1 MAGAQEIVFDIDG
14 SADGL
19 IAAGEAGAKALRVTG
34 KAAQDL
40 TKQVA
45 RVTDAAADFQRKA
58 NAWAGVTDRVGRSA
72 KTAASYFQK
81 DWDSAIKQ
89 VDRMRTTLDPLYAA
103 SKKYEEVVARLDSAA
118 RKGAISDAERV
129 RLLGLAEKAYLRVGD
144 AVDVAAVRSG
154 GFAGAMQRNG
164 HSIQLVGYQVQDM
177 AVQLAAGQNAMVVFA
192 QQGSQIASAFGPMG
206 VMIGTLAAVGLPL
219 LGAAFARAGDQGD
232 NTRDAIEGLTSGIDG
247 YLSYVE
253 NATKTTSELGEEFGA
268 WAEQIRQASEY
279 LAGVQLAKVLDDLA
293 AAVDPLKGQLSEV
306 QGLFQSL
313 TDAQSRFDE
322 LSASGDRTLEW
333 TQLRDEI
340 EAIDYNLTAAAEK
353 LGLTRDQ
360 ALSLAAAIDDIGRA
374 KGMAE
379 IATSAGRVLDLMRSI
394 AASGYDLPPALRD
407 AAISLEKIQAK
418 AAQAVTETGRMPDI
432 LHRAREAMDALA
444 AAAPGGGWLS
454 GAISDAATLAT
465 TLWDAASAKA
475 AAYAENAGPDE
486 RGSQRGQQQSAGA
499 WRSQQAA
506 ADRARGGSGGGGG
519 GGQNQLV
526 SNLDSLRN
534 SLMTE
539 EQLEAESYA
548 RRQELLQAALAQRLI
563 TQQEFAALAEDAQ
576 RAHQEAMA
584 EIDVWRYG
592 DGQQKAAA
600 FMGVLADTFQS
611 GNERMQRMGRVFGAA
626 EALINA
632 WRAYNQT
639 LADPSLPFMAK
650 FAAAASVLS
659 AGMKAVQ
666 AIKSGGGGSAGRS
679 ASPSAAAPVAARPNM
694 TANYTIT
701 GDVIG
706 RQTGGELIKSINDAL
721 RAGYQINL
729 EWA

>member
-1 MAGAQEIVFDIDG
+1 MAGAQEIVFEIGGDASG
-14 SADGL
+14 LVSAG
-19 IAAGEAGAKALRVTG
+19 AAGAKALKSTEKAVGDLRKQIDRVSQANT
-34 KAAQDL
+34 AY
-40 TKQVA
+40 
-45 RVTDAAADFQRKA
+45 QRSISTA
-58 NAWAGVTDRVGRSA
+58 AGVTDGFGKSA
-72 KTAASYFQK
+72 RASASVFQREWDKAAQS
-81 DWDSAIKQ
+81 I
-89 VDRMRTTLDPLYAA
+89 DRLKSQLDPAYAA
-103 SKKYEEVVARLDSAA
+103 TKRYEAAVSSLDGAVKKGL
-118 RKGAISDAERV
+118 ISEAEKV
-129 RLLGLAEKAYLRVGD
+129 RLLGLAEKAYLTAGD
-144 AVDVAAVRSG
+144 AAVVSGGKVG

-164 HSIQLVGYQVQDM
+164 QSIQMVGYQVQDM
-177 AVQLAAGQNAMVVFA
+177 AVQLAGGQSAMIVFA
-192 QQGSQIASAFGPMG
+192 QQGSQIASAFGPIG
-206 VMIGTLAAVGLPL
+206 AVIGTLAAVGLPL
-219 LGAAFARAGDQGD
+219 LGAAFAGAGEKAKSFDDLMSALEQSVSDLNDMASVYSADGLQGLIDKYGELNGAILEHIELQRQIDMASAMRATTDAMTALYDTLGGD
-232 NTRDAIEGLTSGIDG
+232 L
-247 YLSYVE
+247 LSALGE
-253 NATKTTSELGEEFGA
+253 LEIRFNANATEALRLHGA
-268 WAEQIRQASEY
+268 LVR
-279 LAGVQLAKVLDDLA
+279 
-293 AAVDPLKGQLSEV
+293 
-306 QGLFQSL
+306 
-313 TDAQSRFDE
+313 
-322 LSASGDRTLEW
+322 
-333 TQLRDEI
+333 
-340 EAIDYNLTAAAEK
+340 
-353 LGLTRDQ
+353 
-360 ALSLAAAIDDIGRA
+360 
-374 KGMAE
+374 
-379 IATSAGRVLDLMRSI
+379 ATSAGSFDEQLAGAVE
-394 AASGYDLPPALRD
+394 LRD
-407 AAISLEKIQAK
+407 AIVQM
-418 AAQAVTETGRMPDI
+418 TGGIDKMTAEQFDFFI
-432 LHRAREAMDALA
+432 KVQQSVDAMMQLK
-444 AAAPGGGWLS
+444 AAAPRTGWLNAAIA
-454 GAISDAATLAT
+454 GASDLAAKMWEAATGAE
-465 TLWDAASAKA
+465 AFANAQA
-475 AAYAENAGPDE
+475 GFVENAGPDE

-639 LADPSLPFMAK
+639 LANPSLPFMAK

-666 AIKSGGGGSAGRS
+666 AIKSGSGGSGGRS
-679 ASPSAAAPVAARPNM
+679 ASPSASAPAAARPNM